1 MIRILLACNAGL
13 STTAVVEAMR
23 TAAEA
28 RSLEVEITATTLHRA
43 LEAHETANVLLLAPQ
58 IAYEAQ
64 STVAAVAPVPC
75 RTIDAD
81 DYAQANADNILDL
94 ALAACA
100 SEA

>member
-23 TAAEA
+23 TAAA
-28 RSLEVEITATTLHRA
+28 NKGLEVEITATTLHRA

-64 STVAAVAPVPC
+64 SAAAAVAPVPC
-75 RTIDAD
+75 LTIDAA
-81 DYAQANADNILDL
+81 DYANADAERILDQ
-94 ALAACA
+94 ALAATA
-100 SEA
+100 EV